1 MAEFDAA
8 IPPGGTGKVVGK
20 VHTEGRLGE
29 NVKSIT
35 LDTSDPDAPQLVL
48 QFKFTVTAP
57 VSIWP
62 AQQINLQ
69 GVQGDSVMQE
79 FIFKRPD
86 GQPLELSDAQI
97 GNAKGVSVELEKVT
111 EANADPAN
119 NPSGA
124 HSGDWRVRVIL
135 DDASQPRR
143 EAGDLKLTTNHPDRK
158 NVTMPLQIQVTP
170 VLQITP
176 SRVDLRVEPQGR
188 PATIT
193 IDMRNNGYRV
203 FLVTGLTIE
212 GDLEG
217 VDAQLVTDQKMMVQ
231 RVRLTVPDSAQLKPG
246 VHQGKLIA
254 KTDLKVAPTVEI
266 PVTITVIAAT
276 PATN

>member
-1 MAEFDAA
+1 M
-8 IPPGGTGKVVGK
+8 VGK

-35 LDTSDPDAPQLVL
+35 LETSDPVAPQMVL

-57 VSIWP
+57 ISIWP
-62 AQQINLQ
+62 AMQINLQ

-86 GQPLELSDAQI
+86 GKPLELSNAQV

-111 EANADPAN
+111 DKTTDPVD

-124 HSGDWRVRVIL
+124 HNGDWRVRVML

-143 EAGDLKLTTNHPDRK
+143 EAGALTLVTNHPDRPS
-158 NVTMPLQIQVTP
+158 VTMPLQIQIQP

-176 SRVDLRVEPQGR
+176 PRVDLQVGPQT
-188 PATIT
+188 PLATIT

-203 FLVTGLTIE
+203 FLVTALTVE
-212 GDLEG
+212 GDLNG

-231 RVRLTVPDSAQLKPG
+231 RVRLTVPETAQLKPG
-246 VHQGKLIA
+246 VHQGKLVA
-254 KTDLKVAPTVEI
+254 KTDLKIAPTVEI
-266 PVTITVIAAT
+266 PVTITVTPPA
-276 PATN
+276 PATH